1 MSDCSVEPL
10 NICLDKSQFHF
21 SQDFKSDGRRKK
33 SRYYMSAPCCCWVP
47 FSSLEIKNVH
57 SHKLERR
64 LVLPFYSKDE
74 LHIAHEVWNVLI
86 KQCKPLTFMSYYTVK
101 KANSHPWELTLTLI
115 NVSTLAGG
123 GGNTHN
129 QWELMAYQTWGYR
142 EQCASVWARLWERNS
157 IPPKSLF
164 ASVPRG
170 SLLYEGSHALLSV
183 PRGDDLKREG
193 NELQQLLWLQ
203 TAFTNA
209 RSERQS
215 WAVLILGEQ
224 SMGIFRLKENRVQNY
239 RTYFNIE

>member
-86 KQCKPLTFMSYYTVK
+86 KQCKPLTFMSYYTVT

-115 NVSTLAGG
+115 NASTLAGG
-123 GGNTHN
+123 GEHT
-129 QWELMAYQTWGYR
+129 
-142 EQCASVWARLWERNS
+142 
-157 IPPKSLF
+157 
-164 ASVPRG
+164 
-170 SLLYEGSHALLSV
+170 
-183 PRGDDLKREG
+183 
-193 NELQQLLWLQ
+193 
-203 TAFTNA
+203 
-209 RSERQS
+209 
-215 WAVLILGEQ
+215 Q
-224 SMGIFRLKENRVQNY
+224 SMGVNGLSDVRLQRAVCICVGTSVREEFNTSKEFIRQCTAGVSSLWRQPCPPVCPAWGWPKKRGQRVTAADLTTDSLHKCQDWASKLSSAHTGGTEY
-239 RTYFNIE
+239 GHLPCHGLF

>member
-1 MSDCSVEPL
+1 MNYGLVVSWKSVVVWASWLCMCPEHRRLCFCIFLLLLMSDCSVEPL

-86 KQCKPLTFMSYYTVK
+86 KQCKPLTFMSYYTIT

-123 GGNTHN
+123 GGGTHTIN
-129 QWELMAYQTWGYR
+129 
-142 EQCASVWARLWERNS
+142 
-157 IPPKSLF
+157 
-164 ASVPRG
+164 G
-170 SLLYEGSHALLSV
+170 S
-183 PRGDDLKREG
+183 
-193 NELQQLLWLQ
+193 
-203 TAFTNA
+203 
-209 RSERQS
+209 
-215 WAVLILGEQ
+215 
-224 SMGIFRLKENRVQNY
+224 
-239 RTYFNIE
+239 